1 MKIFMLKFDTLI
13 IWYQNRII
21 CIHTH
26 GPQID
31 NSKAAGNRVII
42 LTKKNVFF
50 CENMFLIS
58 SNNTKSKC

>member
-21 CIHTH
+21 YTH
-26 GPQID
+26 VPQID

-42 LTKKNVFF
+42 LTKKKNVFF

-58 SNNTKSKC
+58 SNNAKSKC